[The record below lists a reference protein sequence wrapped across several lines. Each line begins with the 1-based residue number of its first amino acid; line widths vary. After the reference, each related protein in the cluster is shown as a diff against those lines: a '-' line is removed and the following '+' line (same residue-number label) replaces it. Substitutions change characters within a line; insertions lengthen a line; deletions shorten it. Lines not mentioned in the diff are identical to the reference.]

1 MKINAKAYLSN
12 RECPVHEGV
21 YHILPEW
28 TLRRILPAVYFIDTI
43 LPKERVHVLLP
54 EKELIA
60 LIFSRD
66 QILIVIWKD
75 QVQHSAIE
83 KQMQEV

>member
-1 MKINAKAYLSN
+1 MKINAKAYLRN

-60 LIFSRD
+60 QIFSRD

>member
-1 MKINAKAYLSN
+1 MKINAKAYLRN
-12 RECPVHEGV
+12 REYPVLEEV

-28 TLRRILPAVYFIDTI
+28 TLRRILPTVYFIDTI

-54 EKELIA
+54 EKEFIA
-60 LIFSRD
+60 QIFSRD

-75 QVQHSAIE
+75 QVQHSAME
-83 KQMQEV
+83 NAAF